1 LTLRWTRTDTVK
13 WLLAAAVAAVA
24 FTLDWVTKAWV
35 QDTMVVGE
43 RHDLLPFFYFERTV
57 NQGVAFGLFSGRI
70 SIILVANLLA
80 LGVVV
85 AYLLMETRPVIAGVA
100 GGLLIGGSLGNIVE
114 RILRDGKVTD
124 FLKIPYYPNF
134 NLADV
139 FIASGA
145 VLVAVSLILA
155 WRRGRPA
162 GADG

>member
-1 LTLRWTRTDTVK
+1 MRLRWARADTVK
-13 WLLAAAVAAVA
+13 WLLAAAVAAAA
-24 FTLDWVTKAWV
+24 FALDWVTKAV
-35 QDTMVVGE
+35 VRDTMVVGE
-43 RHDLLPFFYFERTV
+43 RHDLLAFLYFERTV

-85 AYLLMETRPVIAGVA
+85 VYMLMETRPVIAGVL

-114 RILRDGKVTD
+114 RILRGGQVTD
-124 FLKIPYYPNF
+124 FLKIPYWPNF

-139 FIASGA
+139 FIDTGA

-162 GADG
+162 RADG